1 MPSLAQDSVPTRS
14 PHDLCGLTADYVAL
28 TSAEIVSAED
38 RVGKFWAG
46 DGSRECMLDDD
57 CLVARHVVPFGSY
70 PWHLWHHIAAEIL
83 GEAYD
88 LQDASQIERLIQ
100 LRGLFPRDGASAPH
114 WIALDQTDLATLL
127 ERQEHPDSERAQ
139 LSRLRLDGLDAGL
152 GLPAPDYYVD
162 ARGISRETWES
173 ISPLTFDQAYADPE
187 GQPYDLI
194 FDRPD
199 LTTAHASGLAFAALH
214 ELQIV
219 LTEER
224 PVPPEE
230 GGFQSDAMFET
241 YTAKLAD
248 MIATA
253 PACLALAPG
262 DSNDRIAAA
271 IDFVEQRCPGWSE
284 GFPTSP
290 SGGELRPIPLA
301 WSRQIAIAGLRDA
314 PGEHALVQDAD
325 EVPASYAI
333 YAERHDGSLE
343 WLGTA
348 ASISHATRLTSAIGS
363 ASAPRMLSALTD

>member
-1 MPSLAQDSVPTRS
+1 
-14 PHDLCGLTADYVAL
+14 
-28 TSAEIVSAED
+28 
-38 RVGKFWAG
+38 
-46 DGSRECMLDDD
+46 
-57 CLVARHVVPFGSY
+57 
-70 PWHLWHHIAAEIL
+70 
-83 GEAYD
+83 
-88 LQDASQIERLIQ
+88 
-100 LRGLFPRDGASAPH
+100 
-114 WIALDQTDLATLL
+114 
-127 ERQEHPDSERAQ
+127 
-139 LSRLRLDGLDAGL
+139 
-152 GLPAPDYYVD
+152 
-162 ARGISRETWES
+162 
-173 ISPLTFDQAYADPE
+173 
-187 GQPYDLI
+187 
-194 FDRPD
+194 
-199 LTTAHASGLAFAALH
+199 
-214 ELQIV
+214 
-219 LTEER
+219 
-224 PVPPEE
+224 
-230 GGFQSDAMFET
+230 MFET

-290 SGGELRPIPLA
+290 SGGELRPVPLA

>member
-139 LSRLRLDGLDAGL
+139 LSVCASMVSMRVWVFPRPIIMSMRAD
-152 GLPAPDYYVD
+152 LPERPEIDLA
-162 ARGISRETWES
+162 
-173 ISPLTFDQAYADPE
+173 LTFDQAYADPE

-224 PVPPEE
+224 PVPPE
-230 GGFQSDAMFET
+230 GRLQSDAMFET

-253 PACLALAPG
+253 PACLALAG

-314 PGEHALVQDAD
+314 
-325 EVPASYAI
+325 
-333 YAERHDGSLE
+333 RR
-343 WLGTA
+343 TC
-348 ASISHATRLTSAIGS
+348 
-363 ASAPRMLSALTD
+363 PRAGR